1 MSDSLN
7 QLSVDI
13 QSNAIQI
20 YSNIFTE
27 PRHALM
33 PSIIWRKS
41 PKHTFKLSLKD
52 KETNIRKNRKFL
64 FLCSTRPLRSLVSYR
79 VEESRRNST
88 STRAYI
94 TLYLYSQSNMKS
106 IGNIATKIHV
116 SPKLNLNYMC
126 RRRFRLS
133 LNQQLHMM

>member
-1 MSDSLN
+1 MSNSLN

-13 QSNAIQI
+13 QSNTIQI

-27 PRHALM
+27 PRHTLM

-64 FLCSTRPLRSLVSYR
+64 FSCSTHPPRSLVSYR
-79 VEESRRNST
+79 VEDSGRNST

-106 IGNIATKIHV
+106 IGDVASKIHV
-116 SPKLNLNYMC
+116 SPKLTLNYMC

-133 LNQQLHMM
+133 LNQEFHTM